1 MISLRK
7 MIQRMVNSKISEI
20 TDLIYPC
27 ELEIKDPTESISS
40 VSYLDYY
47 LCVGNGKLVTRL
59 SHKILPYLNF
69 QF

>member
-1 MISLRK
+1 MK
-7 MIQRMVNSKISEI
+7 RMVNSKISEI

-27 ELEIKDPTESISS
+27 ELKIKDPTESSSS

-47 LCVGNGKLVTRL
+47 PCVSNEKLVTTL
-59 SHKILPYLNF
+59 SHRSLPYLNF

>member
-1 MISLRK
+1 MTCLRK
-7 MIQRMVNSKISEI
+7 LIKRMVNSKISEI

-27 ELEIKDPTESISS
+27 EIEIKDPTESISS
-40 VSYLDYY
+40 VAYLDYY
-47 LCVGNGKLVTRL
+47 LCVGTVKLVTRL